1 MELLIVEIVDFL
13 NNVNTKNFVEAEKQ
27 FSELL
32 NDRLAARLETEK
44 VDIAARVFNGAVE
57 AEDNV
62 EDTEVETEV
71 ELSSEDDTSTE
82 DEDEKL

>member
-1 MELLIVEIVDFL
+1 MVEIVDFL

-32 NDRLAARLETEK
+32 NDRLTTRLETEK
-44 VDIAARVFNGAVE
+44 VDIAARVFNGVVE
-57 AEDNV
+57 AEDDV
-62 EDTEVETEV
+62 EETEVETEV
-71 ELSSEDDTSTE
+71 ELSSEDQTSTE

>member
-1 MELLIVEIVDFL
+1 MVEIVDFL

-32 NDRLAARLETEK
+32 NDRLATRLETEK
-44 VDIAARVFNGAVE
+44 VDIAARVFNGVVE
-57 AEDNV
+57 AEDDV
-62 EDTEVETEV
+62 EETEVETEV
-71 ELSSEDDTSTE
+71 ELSSEDQTSTE